1 MKLRSAMALTVLLL
15 APMVRTPS
23 AFAHAALEST
33 TPAKGAIVSTYTKQ
47 VSMTFGEEILVLKG
61 KNPNSISVTNP
72 EGVIV
77 STGVAKVSGMKISEL
92 LKTPLIT
99 GKYLVKYR
107 VVSADG
113 HVVSGSYNFS
123 VK

>member
-1 MKLRSAMALTVLLL
+1 MRSALVLAVLLV
-15 APMVRTPS
+15 APVAS
-23 AFAHAALEST
+23 AQSASAHAALEST
-33 TPAKGAIVSTYTKQ
+33 TPAKGAVVGKNTKQ
-47 VSMTFGEEILVLKG
+47 VSMIFGEEILVIKG
-61 KNPNSISVTNP
+61 KYPNSISVTNP
-72 EGVIV
+72 QGVIV
-77 STGVAKVSGMKISEL
+77 STGVATVSGMKISES
-92 LKTPLIT
+92 LKTPLIA

>member
-1 MKLRSAMALTVLLL
+1 MKLRSGLIVAAIL
-15 APMVRTPS
+15 AAPVASASS

-33 TPAKGAIVSTYTKQ
+33 IPAKGEIVGKSTKLIEL
-47 VSMTFGEEILVLKG
+47 VFGEEILVIKG
-61 KNPNSISVTNP
+61 KNPNSISVINP
-72 EGVIV
+72 QGKLV
-77 STGVAKVSGMKISEL
+77 SIGAAQVSGMKISEA
-92 LKTPLIT
+92 LKSPLIA
-99 GKYLVKYR
+99 GRYRVNYR

>member
-1 MKLRSAMALTVLLL
+1 MKIRSVLVVAVLLFAPL
-15 APMVRTPS
+15 ASAPS
-23 AFAHAALEST
+23 AFAHATLEST
-33 TPAKGAIVSTYTKQ
+33 IPAKGAVVGKSTKQ
-47 VSMTFGEEILVLKG
+47 VSMIFGEEILVLKG

-72 EGVIV
+72 QGAIV
-77 STGVAKVSGMKISEL
+77 STGVAMVSGMKISET
-92 LKTPLIT
+92 LKTPLIA

>member
-1 MKLRSAMALTVLLL
+1 MRSALVLMALLI
-15 APMVRTPS
+15 APVASAPS
-23 AFAHAALEST
+23 ASAHAALEST
-33 TPAKGAIVSTYTKQ
+33 TPAKGAIVGKYTKQ
-47 VSMTFGEEILVLKG
+47 VSMIFGEEILVLKG
-61 KNPNSISVTNP
+61 KYPNSISVTNP
-72 EGVIV
+72 QGVIV
-77 STGVAKVSGMKISEL
+77 SSGVAMVSGIKISESL
-92 LKTPLIT
+92 QTPLIA

>member
-1 MKLRSAMALTVLLL
+1 MKIRSVLVVAVLLF
-15 APMVRTPS
+15 APLTSAPS

-33 TPAKGAIVSTYTKQ
+33 IPAKGAVVGKSTKQ
-47 VSMTFGEEILVLKG
+47 VSLIFGEEILVLKG
-61 KNPNSISVTNP
+61 KNPNFISVINP
-72 EGVIV
+72 QGAIV
-77 STGVAKVSGMKISEL
+77 STGIAMVSGMKISES
-92 LKTPLIT
+92 LKTPLSA

-123 VK
+123 VR